1 MYKCPLFNRLKI
13 FQYALAMQMQRL
25 EIDYEEDFLP
35 SQENLNNKKEQT
47 MTWLDD
53 ENTLKKLSGVLAYSF
68 ILSAVFLFVC
78 LPRSY
83 TQDLDVP
90 YVPTPQPVVE
100 RMLEMALV
108 DSSDYVIDLG
118 SGDGR
123 IVIAAARRGAA
134 GHGIDLDPDRIQ
146 EARKNARQADMDDR
160 ILFFQEDIFETDF
173 SQASVI
179 TMYLLSSVNIK
190 LRPRLLE
197 ELRPGTRVVSHSFD
211 MDEWTADMVVSAKE
225 ERGGTSRLYL
235 WIIPSRMEGRWT
247 WNQNGSEFSMDVD
260 QEFQEVEIALKEK
273 KQTLQVENAHL
284 KGPRITFSASN
295 GRQHYIYSGHVE
307 ENMISGTV
315 QIRQGTDSW
324 VENWSAS
331 R

>member
-1 MYKCPLFNRLKI
+1 MMHCAFRKYLFPV
-13 FQYALAMQMQRL
+13 
-25 EIDYEEDFLP
+25 FL
-35 SQENLNNKKEQT
+35 S
-47 MTWLDD
+47 
-53 ENTLKKLSGVLAYSF
+53 AIYSF
-68 ILSAVFLFVC
+68 LVVSIISLGGQSAA
-78 LPRSY
+78 
-83 TQDLDVP
+83 QDLDVP

-123 IVIAAARRGAA
+123 IVIAAARRGAT
-134 GHGIDLDPDRIQ
+134 GHGIDLDSDRIQ
-146 EARKNARQADMDDR
+146 EARENARQAEVDDR
-160 ILFFQEDIFETDF
+160 VLFFQEDIFETDF

-197 ELRPGTRVVSHSFD
+197 ELRPGTRVISHSFD
-211 MDEWTADMVVSAKE
+211 MDGWTADMAVSAKE
-225 ERGGTSRLYL
+225 ESGGTSRLYL
-235 WIIPSRMEGRWT
+235 WIIPARMEGRWS

-260 QEFQEVEIALKEK
+260 QEFQNVDINLTEGD
-273 KQTLQVENAHL
+273 QTLQVEDAHL

-295 GRQHYIYSGHVE
+295 GRKQYIYSGHVDD
-307 ENMISGTV
+307 NMLSGTV
-315 QIRQGTDSW
+315 QIRQGNNSW
-324 VENWSAS
+324 VEPWSAS